1 MRKNIIVT
9 TIDSFL
15 TKMYPKEKYNTK
27 DFKLKV
33 GDNIDFEKLVE
44 TLVSFGFERSNTVEG
59 KGQFS
64 VRGGIIDIFLIDNE
78 LPFRIEFFGD
88 EIDNIRTFDVMT
100 QRKY

>member
-1 MRKNIIVT
+1 
-9 TIDSFL
+9 
-15 TKMYPKEKYNTK
+15 MYPKEKYNTK

-64 VRGGIIDIFLIDNE
+64 VRGVL
-78 LPFRIEFFGD
+78 
-88 EIDNIRTFDVMT
+88 
-100 QRKY
+100 